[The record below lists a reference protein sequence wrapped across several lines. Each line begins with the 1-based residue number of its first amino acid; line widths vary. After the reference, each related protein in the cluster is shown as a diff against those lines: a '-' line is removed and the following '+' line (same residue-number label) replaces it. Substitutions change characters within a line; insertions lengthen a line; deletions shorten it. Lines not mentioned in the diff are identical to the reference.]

1 MKIRRNIKTALGCVA
16 VLWLVYF
23 LDVILPVNLKFY
35 GLQPRRIDSLWHIPL
50 SPLLHI
56 NLGHLVANTG
66 ALFVLLVVSLSFSR
80 KLTIRALLIIVFVGG
95 GLVWLSG
102 KSNTIHIGASG
113 IIFGLIGFM
122 MFIGVFRREW
132 IALIVSLAIFFCY
145 GGVLLSLLVHQP
157 GISWEGHFFG
167 FLTGVMAAWWT
178 KAQKHK

>member
-1 MKIRRNIKTALGCVA
+1 M
-16 VLWLVYF
+16 WY
-23 LDVILPVNLKFY
+23 
-35 GLQPRRIDSLWHIPL
+35 H
-50 SPLLHI
+50 
-56 NLGHLVANTG
+56 
-66 ALFVLLVVSLSFSR
+66 
-80 KLTIRALLIIVFVGG
+80 
-95 GLVWLSG
+95 WLSG

-145 GGVLLSLLVHQP
+145 GGLLLSLLVHQP

-178 KAQKHK
+178 KAEKYK